1 MENLTEGYCV
11 VLMKEGLTL
20 TKEKIK
26 VVAMSRILILFVVL
40 IQLHLEKTQAQ
51 DLDFICET
59 YINENANGKFYFQK
73 EKLDKNNFDEL
84 DTTLFSSNLNLLITP
99 ALFSNKISFDNSG
112 NIVVVS
118 NNENIIEAYYD
129 INNNQV
135 NDLGESLIFNDEFE
149 TKTKLIFK
157 NSLDTSKNLQI
168 ELIVS
173 LSRYRGNLY
182 LIGIPIE
189 FLKSKLNL
197 ENNEYVLEVRKYLG
211 TPNIKLN
218 EELIRFGDPILIE
231 GSFYSFTQFNY
242 LDNILTFTKQENN
255 KRPTGISKG
264 TYVENER
271 YNNTLKKYGISK
283 SFNEKNSKKTVV
295 HFWGSWCEP
304 CMNEIEEISGLL
316 NKIDH
321 EECDIINVALINKN
335 SNTPE
340 AIDRVKANELIVDQY
355 YNEHIKSINEF
366 KNLNSESFIDIF
378 QNSTYP
384 NIIVLNA
391 DNRIIF
397 RENHSQEKFRSV
409 VDKFC
414 KNDID

>member
-1 MENLTEGYCV
+1 M
-11 VLMKEGLTL
+11 
-20 TKEKIK
+20 
-26 VVAMSRILILFVVL
+26 L

-255 KRPTGISKG
+255 K
-264 TYVENER
+264 
-271 YNNTLKKYGISK
+271 
-283 SFNEKNSKKTVV
+283 
-295 HFWGSWCEP
+295 
-304 CMNEIEEISGLL
+304 
-316 NKIDH
+316 
-321 EECDIINVALINKN
+321 
-335 SNTPE
+335 
-340 AIDRVKANELIVDQY
+340 
-355 YNEHIKSINEF
+355 
-366 KNLNSESFIDIF
+366 
-378 QNSTYP
+378 
-384 NIIVLNA
+384 
-391 DNRIIF
+391 
-397 RENHSQEKFRSV
+397 
-409 VDKFC
+409 
-414 KNDID
+414 